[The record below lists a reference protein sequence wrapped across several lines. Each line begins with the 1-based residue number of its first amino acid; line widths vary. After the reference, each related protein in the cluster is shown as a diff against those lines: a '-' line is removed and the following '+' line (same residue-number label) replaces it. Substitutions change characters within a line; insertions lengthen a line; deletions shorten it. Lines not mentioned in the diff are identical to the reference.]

1 MNYKN
6 GISRQTAWII
16 LENGMCGAAL
26 YNSPKTACTF
36 GASALGMPVA
46 IEGRRREYVITDG
59 TAVPHLS
66 DTDPGAINTWMR
78 TTRLR
83 MNIMVSPD
91 SDSPLTAVGD
101 ITAWQGIERRQYD
114 MVRMKIAASRSFFRC
129 YICVNQLI
137 CVILQ
142 TCFQELR
149 FYREKTDY
157 LTQKLEKNEKKKIFA
172 DQ

>member
-1 MNYKN
+1 
-6 GISRQTAWII
+6 
-16 LENGMCGAAL
+16 
-26 YNSPKTACTF
+26 
-36 GASALGMPVA
+36 
-46 IEGRRREYVITDG
+46 
-59 TAVPHLS
+59 
-66 DTDPGAINTWMR
+66 
-78 TTRLR
+78 
-83 MNIMVSPD
+83 
-91 SDSPLTAVGD
+91 
-101 ITAWQGIERRQYD
+101 